1 MIEPLSAHE
10 PKSLGRYRLLGV
22 LGVGGMGRVLLA
34 TGPDGRFVAIKQ
46 IHATLVDDPEFR
58 ARFEREIRV
67 SMRVSGAFT
76 AAVIDYE
83 VSSPAPWL
91 ASVFIPGVPLDQAVQ
106 THGPLP
112 VPALRT
118 LAAGLAAALH
128 SIHGTGLVHRD
139 LKPANVILAADGPRV
154 IDFGIAQPDEPQG
167 AVTQTGALIGSP
179 AYMSP
184 EQATAQQLTPAS
196 DIFAFGSL
204 LYMAAVGQSP
214 FAAATAPA
222 TLFTIVH
229 REPDYDRVP
238 AEVRELVAGC
248 LRKEP
253 SARPTPAQILDHLG
267 VQPVRARPWPA
278 PVHERI
284 ADQSRY
290 LSLLASDP
298 DATQI
303 IGPET
308 PVPTTQEPV
317 AVAPRRRGRRAIVAA
332 AAVVGVVLVA
342 GLAAVTSR
350 GGGSGSVAAA
360 GPVAPTATL
369 PALAS
374 LRPVDTCRW
383 LRQALG
389 AEFPADVATGLG
401 RSVESWAWQPTAE
414 WGCAGSG
421 GGPALRVDVGTA
433 LAGFAPAGR
442 LVRGYEL
449 LRRGTGCAV
458 ATADAEHRW
467 GVVVDPGRDRCD
479 LAEYILDRLLATD
492 LTAVPTAA
500 DAARSLVSVDPCALL
515 DGTAPATGPGRV
527 VSARSCAWPGDRP
540 VTVSLSLDS
549 RPASSVTRTM
559 RGTEQTSAAGCTARY
574 VFRDIGERYE
584 EVVRISLGGGAAG
597 TVCGEAEAMID
608 AVIPRL
614 PTA

>member
-22 LGVGGMGRVLLA
+22 LGAGGMGRVLLA

-83 VSSPAPWL
+83 VSGPAPWL

-106 THGPLP
+106 PHGPLP
-112 VPALRT
+112 ALALRT

-222 TLFTIVH
+222 TLFNIVH

-267 VQPVRARPWPA
+267 VQPVRARPWPG

-298 DATQI
+298 DAGEKTFD
-303 IGPET
+303 PMRFAVYRPHAYALLT
-308 PVPTTQEPV
+308 PHPATTERGFADLGVSRV
-317 AVAPRRRGRRAIVAA
+317 AVSDNKFGYRVRDAA
-332 AAVVGVVLVA
+332 AAA
-342 GLAAVTSR
+342 
-350 GGGSGSVAAA
+350 
-360 GPVAPTATL
+360 
-369 PALAS
+369 
-374 LRPVDTCRW
+374 
-383 LRQALG
+383 
-389 AEFPADVATGLG
+389 
-401 RSVESWAWQPTAE
+401 
-414 WGCAGSG
+414 
-421 GGPALRVDVGTA
+421 
-433 LAGFAPAGR
+433 
-442 LVRGYEL
+442 
-449 LRRGTGCAV
+449 
-458 ATADAEHRW
+458 
-467 GVVVDPGRDRCD
+467 
-479 LAEYILDRLLATD
+479 
-492 LTAVPTAA
+492 
-500 DAARSLVSVDPCALL
+500 ALL
-515 DGTAPATGPGRV
+515 DDPGTLLLGSIATDPMPGVGGLPAVRCRRAQRPS
-527 VSARSCAWPGDRP
+527 VSALEARRFSCRMAVDDLVVEVFSNDETDVRR
-540 VTVSLSLDS
+540 L
-549 RPASSVTRTM
+549 
-559 RGTEQTSAAGCTARY
+559 AAAQYAVMTAAR
-574 VFRDIGERYE
+574 
-584 EVVRISLGGGAAG
+584 
-597 TVCGEAEAMID
+597 
-608 AVIPRL
+608 
-614 PTA
+614 